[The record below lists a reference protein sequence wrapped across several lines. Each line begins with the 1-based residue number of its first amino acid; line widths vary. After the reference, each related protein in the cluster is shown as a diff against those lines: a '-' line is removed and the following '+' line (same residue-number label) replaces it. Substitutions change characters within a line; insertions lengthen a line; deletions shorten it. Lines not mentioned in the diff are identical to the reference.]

1 MSIEMISFSENCL
14 SYKELIACLMKN
26 NPMI

>member
-1 MSIEMISFSENCL
+1 MPFEMISFSDNYL
-14 SYKELIACLMKN
+14 SNKELIACLMKN